1 MEMYFPVGFQHPSK
15 HASYSWA
22 LDLMAKAGIW
32 YGISCSLNCMIKAP
46 SFLSAGR
53 SRGQTLAYDFSH

>member
-32 YGISCSLNCMIKAP
+32 YGISCSLNCMIKAL

-53 SRGQTLAYDFSH
+53 S